1 MNRKMKIAFGCY
13 LAAIVIIASLALTY
27 LFTPQLLPYQEQAIG
42 VTWSQLQPGFKTQF
56 LSLLKVSGGGYL
68 STAVALTILLFI
80 PFKKKENWARIA
92 IAALGSIAV
101 LIVNYAGLTL
111 MLNTPG
117 RPPLIAGPITIA
129 LLIAGFILSSDIN
142 KQKETR
148 ASETVGA
155 RSL

>member
-27 LFTPQLLPYQEQAIG
+27 LFTPQLLSYQEQAVG
-42 VTWSQLQPGFKTQF
+42 VSWSQLQPGFKTQF

-68 STAVALTILLFI
+68 STAIALAILLFI
-80 PFKKKENWARIA
+80 PFKQNENWARIA
-92 IAALGSIAV
+92 IAALGSLAV

-111 MLNTPG
+111 MLNTPS

-129 LLIAGFILSSDIN
+129 LLIAGFILSSGI
-142 KQKETR
+142 KKRKETKI
-148 ASETVGA
+148 SETVGV
-155 RSL
+155 